1 MHAIFSHAAGLP
13 VHTSPDTPAAQRDL
27 PETAAKN
34 FAIAAPLQPATER
47 LPRKRTHAHTTRT
60 PQHTYGAADTAQQT
74 QHSTHST
81 AQPQMMSTARW
92 GTAPNG
98 GRAVL
103 PPRGWSIRPPPG
115 ACGRVAGACQITSQ
129 CSLIT
134 SSFCSAPSAWHLS
147 AEL

>member
-27 PETAAKN
+27 PETAAKD
-34 FAIAAPLQPATER
+34 FAVAAPLQPATER

-103 PPRGWSIRPPPG
+103 PPRGWSIRPPPELAQG
-115 ACGRVAGACQITSQ
+115 SEGVSDHLALFADHLIFFALFLVA
-129 CSLIT
+129 L
-134 SSFCSAPSAWHLS
+134 HLS
-147 AEL
+147 AEF